1 MYGGST
7 DGWEGVDPDDVRQE
21 RDKDRPKLWN
31 AFAREQVSEGPMPT
45 PDETERVVDAAVR
58 FVAKTEL
65 PLSLIPL
72 EDLLGQEDQANLPG
86 TIADHPNWRRRLPV
100 PAGLVLEEKSV
111 ARRIEAV
118 AAERP
123 RQ

>member
-1 MYGGST
+1 MKSMIFVIIFVVAQALY
-7 DGWEGVDPDDVRQE
+7 R
-21 RDKDRPKLWN
+21 KYRPK
-31 AFAREQVSEGPMPT
+31 
-45 PDETERVVDAAVR
+45 
-58 FVAKTEL
+58 K
-65 PLSLIPL
+65 L

-86 TIADHPNWRRRLPV
+86 TIVDHPNWRRRLPV